1 MFKKWMRYVLM
12 DQAGDDG
19 AASGGAAAAGAQADG
34 AAVAAAS
41 GAAAAAD
48 GSPATVLQAA
58 AGAEQPKGIPEKF
71 QVKNEDGTLNLEAS
85 SAKLAEAYSHAEKRV
100 GSGDLPPKTAA
111 EYEVTVPETLAGAW
125 DPAGDTL
132 LDSFKEKALAAGYTQ
147 AQFDL
152 AIAAYG
158 DIAPGLVAGN
168 IALSA
173 EECTADLKAAWK
185 TDGEYKAG
193 TEAAA
198 RAIKAYGGEEADA
211 LLTKYGNDPALIK
224 FLARV
229 GNEVT
234 EDKSL
239 DPGAQLGG
247 DTIEALEA
255 SPAYRNASDPQHA
268 AVSARVRAYYEAKA
282 AKDAK
287 TGNVPVM

>member
-19 AASGGAAAAGAQADG
+19 SSGGAGGDSGGAAAGSAGE
-34 AAVAAAS
+34 AAAS
-41 GAAAAAD
+41 GADA
-48 GSPATVLQAA
+48 SATVLQAA
-58 AGAEQPKGIPEKF
+58 AGMEPKGIPEKY
-71 QVKNEDGTLNLEAS
+71 QVKNEDGSLNLEAS
-85 SAKLAEAYSHAEKRV
+85 SAKLAEAYAHAEKRI

-111 EYEVTVPETLAGAW
+111 EYEVTVPESLAGAW
-125 DPAGDTL
+125 DPAGDAL
-132 LDSFKEKALAAGYTQ
+132 LDGFKEKALAAGFTQ

-173 EECTADLKAAWK
+173 DECAADLKASWK
-185 TDGEYKAG
+185 TDAEFKEG
-193 TEAAA
+193 TAAAA
-198 RAIKAYGGEEADA
+198 RAVKAYGGDEANA
-211 LLTKYGNDPALIK
+211 LLTKYGNDPDLIK

-239 DPGAQLGG
+239 DPGAVLGN

-255 SPAYRNASDPQHA
+255 SPAYRDPRDPQHA
-268 AVSARVRAYYEAKA
+268 AVSAKVRSYYEKKA
-282 AKDAK
+282 AHDAK
-287 TGNVPVM
+287 TGNTPLM

>member
-1 MFKKWMRYVLM
+1 MLKKWMRYVLM
-12 DQAGDDG
+12 DQAGDE
-19 AASGGAAAAGAQADG
+19 GAAAGGTGAAGAEVD
-34 AAVAAAS
+34 
-41 GAAAAAD
+41 GAAAAAASGTATGAD
-48 GSPATVLQAA
+48 GGAATVLQAA
-58 AGAEQPKGIPEKF
+58 AGTEQPKGIPEKF

-85 SAKLAEAYSHAEKRV
+85 SAKLAEAYAHAEKRV
-100 GSGDLPPKTAA
+100 GSGDLPPKSAA

-152 AIAAYG
+152 AIATYG
-158 DIAPGLVAGN
+158 DIAPGLVAGS

-185 TDGEYKAG
+185 TDAEYKAG

-239 DPGAQLGG
+239 DPGAQLGA

-255 SPAYRNASDPQHA
+255 SAAYRDPKDPQHA
-268 AVSARVRAYYEAKA
+268 VVSARIRAYYEAKA
-282 AKDAK
+282 AKNAK
-287 TGNVPVM
+287 TGNAMAM